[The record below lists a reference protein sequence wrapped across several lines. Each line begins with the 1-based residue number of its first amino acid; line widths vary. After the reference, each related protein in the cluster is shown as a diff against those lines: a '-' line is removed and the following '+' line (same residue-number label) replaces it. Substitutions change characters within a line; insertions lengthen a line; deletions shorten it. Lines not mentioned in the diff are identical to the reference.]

1 MTPIEAMENVAA
13 RIRSVVKEYSTHQKR
28 GTLPISVYAG
38 YPPFSTKPEQRESYI
53 YCYAVRVHD
62 TEDSYSWVDIEIGFS
77 ICDEDPK
84 EGCLSL
90 YNLMEHVRQA
100 LLTKRT
106 LGGRS
111 SLLFPL
117 EGEIV
122 DPQPFPQWQGRLTVS
137 YTIGQPTEGGI
148 DYDGF

>member
-13 RIRSVVKEYSTHQKR
+13 RIRDAVKEYSTHQR
-28 GTLPISVYAG
+28 LGTLPVSVYAG

-53 YCYAVRVHD
+53 YCYAVKVHN
-62 TEDSYSWVDIEIGFS
+62 TEDRYSRVDIEIGFS
-77 ICDEDPK
+77 IFDEDPK

-106 LGGRS
+106 LGRRGR
-111 SLLFPL
+111 LLFPL

-137 YTIGQPTEGGI
+137 YTIAQPEEEV
-148 DYDGF
+148 DF

>member
-1 MTPIEAMENVAA
+1 MTPIEVMENVAA

-122 DPQPFPQWQGRLTVS
+122 DPQPFPQWQGKITAS

>member
-13 RIRSVVKEYSTHQKR
+13 RIRSVVGEYSTHQKK
-28 GTLPISVYAG
+28 GTLPIAVYAG
-38 YPPFSTKPEQRESYI
+38 YPPFKTKPEESESYI
-53 YCYAVRVHD
+53 YCYAVKVHD
-62 TEDSYSWVDIEIGFS
+62 TEDRYSRVDIEIGFS
-77 ICDEDPK
+77 IFDEDPK

-111 SLLFPL
+111 RMLFPL

-137 YTIGQPTEGGI
+137 YTIAQPEEEV
-148 DYDGF
+148 DF

>member
-122 DPQPFPQWQGRLTVS
+122 DPQPFPQWQGKITAS
-137 YTIGQPTEGGI
+137 
-148 DYDGF
+148 